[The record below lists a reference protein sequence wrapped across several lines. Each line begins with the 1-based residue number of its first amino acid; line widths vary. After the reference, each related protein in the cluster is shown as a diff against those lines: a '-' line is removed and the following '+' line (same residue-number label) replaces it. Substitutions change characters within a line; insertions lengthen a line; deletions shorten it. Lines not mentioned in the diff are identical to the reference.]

1 MGMVMEKGSGRM
13 IQRAEPIPMQTNP
26 GNDMNRV
33 VRKKDGPLVR
43 SLKRHWELYLLVLPP
58 VLYLLIFKYIP
69 MVGVQIAF
77 KNYSVV
83 QGIWGSDWVGFR
95 HFIAF
100 FESPNFWLLIKNT
113 VGISLYSLLAGFPV
127 PILLALAINELRNGH
142 FKKTIQMVTYAPHF
156 ISTVVMVSIIIL
168 MLSPH
173 VGVVDRLFD
182 LLGLP
187 MTNFMGIPEYFKSI
201 YVWSGIWQ
209 GMGYSSIIYIAALAS
224 VDPSLYE
231 AARMDGASR
240 LRKIWHIDI
249 PALVPITVIMLI
261 LSLGSLMGVGFEKI
275 FLMQNPLNTS
285 ASEVISTYVYKVG
298 LIGAN
303 FSFSS
308 AVGLFNSIIN
318 LILLIIVNSISRR
331 VSDNSL
337 W

>member
-1 MGMVMEKGSGRM
+1 MELQQGRNY
-13 IQRAEPIPMQTNP
+13 AEPKRQHPFI
-26 GNDMNRV
+26 
-33 VRKKDGPLVR
+33 R
-43 SLKRHWELYLLVLPP
+43 SLKKHWELYLLVLPP

-77 KNYSVV
+77 KDFSVV
-83 QGIWGSDWVGFR
+83 KGIWGSPWVGLK
-95 HFIAF
+95 HFEAF

-113 VGISLYSLLAGFPV
+113 IGISFYSLLAGFPI
-127 PILLALAINELRNGH
+127 PILLALALNEIRTGY
-142 FKKTIQMVTYAPHF
+142 FKKTVQMVTYAPHF

-173 VGVVDRLFD
+173 VGVVDKLFTF
-182 LLGLP
+182 LGFP

-201 YVWSGIWQ
+201 YVWSGVWQ
-209 GMGYSSIIYIAALAS
+209 GMGYSSIIYIAALAG

-231 AARMDGASR
+231 AAKMDGASR
-240 LRKIWHIDI
+240 LRKIWHIDL
-249 PALVPITVIMLI
+249 PTLVPVTVIMLI
-261 LSLGSLMGVGFEKI
+261 LSLGSIMGVGFEKI
-275 FLMQNPLNTS
+275 YLMQNPLNTS

-308 AVGLFNSIIN
+308 AVGLFNSVIN
-318 LILLIIVNSISRR
+318 LILLVIVNGISRK
-331 VSDNSL
+331 VSQNSL

>member
-1 MGMVMEKGSGRM
+1 MSRATETLPTKLELQ
-13 IQRAEPIPMQTNP
+13 QRRNDAEPKRQHPFI
-26 GNDMNRV
+26 
-33 VRKKDGPLVR
+33 K
-43 SLKRHWELYLLVLPP
+43 SLKKHWELYLLVLPP
-58 VLYLLIFKYIP
+58 LLYLLIFKYIP

-77 KNYSVV
+77 KDFSVV
-83 QGIWGSDWVGFR
+83 KGIWDSPWVGLK
-95 HFIAF
+95 HFEAF

-113 VGISLYSLLAGFPV
+113 IGISFYSLLAGFPI
-127 PILLALAINELRNGH
+127 PILLALALNEIRTGF
-142 FKKTIQMVTYAPHF
+142 FKKSVQMVTYAPHF

-173 VGVVDRLFD
+173 VGVVDRLFSF
-182 LLGLP
+182 LGFP

-201 YVWSGIWQ
+201 YVWSGVWQ

-249 PALVPITVIMLI
+249 PALVPVTVIMLI
-261 LSLGSLMGVGFEKI
+261 LSLGSIMGVGFEKI

-318 LILLIIVNSISRR
+318 LILLVVVNAISRK
-331 VSDNSL
+331 VSQNSL

>member
-1 MGMVMEKGSGRM
+1 MS
-13 IQRAEPIPMQTNP
+13 RATESIPANLELQHRNQVEPKRQHPFI
-26 GNDMNRV
+26 
-33 VRKKDGPLVR
+33 K
-43 SLKRHWELYLLVLPP
+43 SLKKHWELYLLVLPP

-77 KNYSVV
+77 KDFSVV
-83 QGIWGSDWVGFR
+83 KGIWGSPWVGFK
-95 HFIAF
+95 HFEAF

-113 VGISLYSLLAGFPV
+113 IGISFYSLIAGFPI
-127 PILLALAINELRNGH
+127 PILLALALNEIRTGY
-142 FKKTIQMVTYAPHF
+142 FKKTVQMVTYAPHF

-173 VGVVDRLFD
+173 VGVVDKLFT
-182 LLGLP
+182 LLGFP

-201 YVWSGIWQ
+201 YVWSGVWQ
-209 GMGYSSIIYIAALAS
+209 GMGYSSIIYIAALAG

-231 AARMDGASR
+231 AAKMDGASR
-240 LRKIWHIDI
+240 LRKIWHIDL
-249 PALVPITVIMLI
+249 PTLVPVTVIMLI
-261 LSLGSLMGVGFEKI
+261 LSLGSIMGVGFEKI
-275 FLMQNPLNTS
+275 YLMQNPLNTS

-318 LILLIIVNSISRR
+318 LILLIIVNGISRK
-331 VSDNSL
+331 VSQNSL

>member
-1 MGMVMEKGSGRM
+1 MSRATESIPANMDLQQMN
-13 IQRAEPIPMQTNP
+13 QAEPKRQHPFI
-26 GNDMNRV
+26 
-33 VRKKDGPLVR
+33 R
-43 SLKRHWELYLLVLPP
+43 SLKKHWELYLLVLPP

-77 KNYSVV
+77 KDFSVV
-83 QGIWGSDWVGFR
+83 KGIWGSPWVGFK
-95 HFIAF
+95 HFEAF

-113 VGISLYSLLAGFPV
+113 IGISFYSLLAGFPI
-127 PILLALAINELRNGH
+127 PILLALALNEIRTGY
-142 FKKTIQMVTYAPHF
+142 FKKTVQMVTYAPHF

-173 VGVVDRLFD
+173 VGVVDKLFSM
-182 LLGLP
+182 LGFP

-201 YVWSGIWQ
+201 YVWSGVWQ
-209 GMGYSSIIYIAALAS
+209 GMGYSSIIYIAALAG

-231 AARMDGASR
+231 AAKMDGASR
-240 LRKIWHIDI
+240 LRKIWHIDL
-249 PALVPITVIMLI
+249 PTLVPVTVIMLI
-261 LSLGSLMGVGFEKI
+261 LSLGSIMGVGFEKI
-275 FLMQNPLNTS
+275 YLMQNPLNTS

-308 AVGLFNSIIN
+308 AVGLFNSVIN
-318 LILLIIVNSISRR
+318 LMLLIIVNGISRK
-331 VSDNSL
+331 VSENSL

>member
-1 MGMVMEKGSGRM
+1 MSRATESIPAKLELQ
-13 IQRAEPIPMQTNP
+13 QRNHVEPKRQHPFI
-26 GNDMNRV
+26 
-33 VRKKDGPLVR
+33 K
-43 SLKRHWELYLLVLPP
+43 SLKKHWELYLLVLPP

-77 KNYSVV
+77 KDFSVV
-83 QGIWGSDWVGFR
+83 KGIWGSPWVGFK
-95 HFIAF
+95 HFEAF

-113 VGISLYSLLAGFPV
+113 IGISFYSLIAGFPI
-127 PILLALAINELRNGH
+127 PILLALALNEIRTGY
-142 FKKTIQMVTYAPHF
+142 FKKTVQMVTYAPHF

-173 VGVVDRLFD
+173 VGVVDKLFT
-182 LLGLP
+182 LLGFP

-201 YVWSGIWQ
+201 YVWSGVWQ
-209 GMGYSSIIYIAALAS
+209 GMGYSSIIYIAALAG

-231 AARMDGASR
+231 AAKMDGASR
-240 LRKIWHIDI
+240 LRKIWHIDL
-249 PALVPITVIMLI
+249 PTLVPVTVIMLI
-261 LSLGSLMGVGFEKI
+261 LSLGSIMGVGFEKI
-275 FLMQNPLNTS
+275 YLMQNPLNTS

-318 LILLIIVNSISRR
+318 LILLVIVNGISRK
-331 VSDNSL
+331 VSQNSL

>member
-1 MGMVMEKGSGRM
+1 MDLQQMN
-13 IQRAEPIPMQTNP
+13 QAEPKRQHPFI
-26 GNDMNRV
+26 
-33 VRKKDGPLVR
+33 R
-43 SLKRHWELYLLVLPP
+43 SLKKHWELYLLVLPP

-77 KNYSVV
+77 KDFSVV
-83 QGIWGSDWVGFR
+83 KGIWGSPWVGFK
-95 HFIAF
+95 HFEAF

-113 VGISLYSLLAGFPV
+113 IGISFYSLLAGFPI
-127 PILLALAINELRNGH
+127 PILLALALNEIRTGY
-142 FKKTIQMVTYAPHF
+142 FKKTVQMVTYAPHF

-173 VGVVDRLFD
+173 VGVVDKLFSM
-182 LLGLP
+182 LGFP

-201 YVWSGIWQ
+201 YVWSGVWQ
-209 GMGYSSIIYIAALAS
+209 GMGYSSIIYIAALAG

-231 AARMDGASR
+231 AAKMDGASR
-240 LRKIWHIDI
+240 LRKIWHIDL
-249 PALVPITVIMLI
+249 PTLVPVTVIMLI
-261 LSLGSLMGVGFEKI
+261 LSLGSIMGVGFEKI
-275 FLMQNPLNTS
+275 YLMQNPLNTS

-308 AVGLFNSIIN
+308 AVGLFNSVIN
-318 LILLIIVNSISRR
+318 LILLIIVNSISRK
-331 VSDNSL
+331 VSENSL